1 MIRVVLVG
9 RADGRWQ
16 LYRQPQWMAEVRR
29 DPTAAGLPRR
39 HFDVPEDA
47 HPLVL
52 KAWDEVGAGANL
64 EPALG
69 LLEHH
74 GAVEVHRA

>member
-9 RADGRWQ
+9 RPNGLWQ

-39 HFDVPEDA
+39 HFDVPEA
-47 HPLVL
+47 AYPLVL
-52 KAWDEVGAGANL
+52 KAWDETGAGAGL
-64 EPALG
+64 EAALG
-69 LLEHH
+69 LLGRHR
-74 GAVEVHRA
+74 AVEVRQP